1 MWYANQLAHTLFR
14 LETALKSFF
23 QLREMKVPDTEEEL
37 RWSLNR
43 FLAAAAKKHHPAR
56 IVIIIDGINLLK
68 GDGEPDGALHWLPTE
83 MPPCVRFLVS
93 TVEFE
98 RQTHPRR
105 GVLDSAD
112 LPQHRTFVELSRRQC
127 ALLRIEP
134 LSVPTRH
141 SVIHS
146 FISLSSSNNNVIE
159 LTESQQFKI
168 ATAPATSQ
176 PMYLRSLLQALRAT
190 SSLTTLPLDQ
200 LLDIFLS
207 CSTAHELIERQLNIC
222 CENISGTG
230 DSGTGNADVL
240 GKIFGMVYITR
251 NGLTENEIWGIVKTV
266 SKYQPDDIMA
276 AKLFSILEAFT
287 MVVNNMHSFSH
298 EVYREVVYRNYI
310 CSQDAVIRWHYLMA
324 KYFGQLPPCDRKLE
338 ALPYHLE
345 MAGSWSK
352 VKNCL
357 TDIEMFQLWWTPKF
371 KSDFIKFWASLT
383 RQRYSADSRNDN
395 MTRSMGGSRCK
406 TDNGHITGH
415 SNGHINGSGSN
426 YSSSNGMDGEPLIAS
441 RPTYDIVEEYVKSLD
456 EYRSLKNPSDE
467 AISDIILG
475 MVWCGMNWCDVIQ
488 YEVMWC
494 DAM

>member
-1 MWYANQLAHTLFR
+1 
-14 LETALKSFF
+14 
-23 QLREMKVPDTEEEL
+23 MKVPDTEEEL

-56 IVIIIDGINLLK
+56 IVIIIDGINQLK
-68 GDGEPDGALHWLPTE
+68 ADGVPDGALHWLPTE

-98 RQTHPRR
+98 RQAHPRR
-105 GVLDSAD
+105 GSSDSTD

-141 SVIHS
+141 SVINA

-190 SSLTTLPLDQ
+190 SSLTTTPLDQ

-207 CSTAHELIERQLNIC
+207 CTTAHELIERQLNIC
-222 CENISGTG
+222 CEKISGSG

-251 NGLTENEIWGIVKTV
+251 NGLTEAEIWGIVKTV
-266 SKYQPDDIMA
+266 SKYHPDDVMA

-383 RQRYSADSRNDN
+383 RQRFSAEKRDEN
-395 MTRSMGGSRCK
+395 TIRSLGGSKRSGE
-406 TDNGHITGH
+406 NGA
-415 SNGHINGSGSN
+415 
-426 YSSSNGMDGEPLIAS
+426 DGEPLRAS

-475 MVWCGMNWCDVIQ
+475 TISSSQVF
-488 YEVMWC
+488 
-494 DAM
+494 DALITTFFNSFSFLLLFTPWTYFHFPHFHSRCVTFLHFIRLLSRNTYLIISIALK